1 MRCHAPLIPQYM
13 ESIKYKGK
21 VLGKNEQGIKE
32 LPAKMFESNKENN
45 DIGSKKASQKNLVS
59 YISDEE

>member
-45 DIGSKKASQKNLVS
+45 DIGSKKAS
-59 YISDEE
+59 